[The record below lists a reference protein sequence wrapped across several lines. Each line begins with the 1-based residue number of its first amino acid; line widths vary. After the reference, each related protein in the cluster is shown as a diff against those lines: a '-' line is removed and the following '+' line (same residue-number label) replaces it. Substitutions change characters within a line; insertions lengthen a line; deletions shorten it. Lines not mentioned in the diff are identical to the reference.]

1 MVSRR
6 NPTGIFN
13 HWAPIGSSRSQ
24 PCSGNGGAAPGHVAT
39 APLPTARGPSAGY
52 LQPAL
57 ASQWELERT
66 YQPFV
71 LDTLFGPML
80 PALSLLEMPPEYRI
94 DFPLPS
100 HPLSYLSVL
109 SPVWYWAQGQLTHTQ
124 TQLKKFQQALNLV
137 ARAMTGSFEGTLCTL
152 CLCDLCEM
160 LIFLGTTFKAQHT
173 PHTY

>member
-1 MVSRR
+1 MAAAGAEPR
-6 NPTGIFN
+6 
-13 HWAPIGSSRSQ
+13 
-24 PCSGNGGAAPGHVAT
+24 SGNGKAALGHVAT
-39 APLPTARGPSAGY
+39 VPLPTARGPSTGY

-71 LDTLFGPML
+71 MDTLFGPML

-109 SPVWYWAQGQLTHTQ
+109 SPVWYWARGQLTHTDL
-124 TQLKKFQQALNLV
+124 TQEVPASLEPR
-137 ARAMTGSFEGTLCTL
+137 RAGHDWVF
-152 CLCDLCEM
+152 
-160 LIFLGTTFKAQHT
+160 
-173 PHTY
+173 

>member
-1 MVSRR
+1 MLWFQWGETPPGYS
-6 NPTGIFN
+6 GIGLRL
-13 HWAPIGSSRSQ
+13 AAAGAEPR
-24 PCSGNGGAAPGHVAT
+24 SGNGRAAPGHVAT
-39 APLPTARGPSAGY
+39 VPLPTARGPSAGY

-71 LDTLFGPML
+71 MDTLFGPML

-109 SPVWYWAQGQLTHTQ
+109 SPIWYWARGQLTHRDTTQ
-124 TQLKKFQQALNLV
+124 EVPASLEPRCAGHDWVF
-137 ARAMTGSFEGTLCTL
+137 
-152 CLCDLCEM
+152 
-160 LIFLGTTFKAQHT
+160 
-173 PHTY
+173 